1 MERLEQIILA
11 TLELASKKGLGNVSL
26 QMIADKV
33 GIRKASLF
41 NHIVNKDD
49 LLEKMYTFLRENAK
63 KNVAPMEINNNQ
75 SAYDIL
81 VSSFYGYLKL
91 CCDPNLSTFYKLI
104 YSERAFDNKAKELV
118 IEETN
123 KMVFATTYL
132 FKELINKGKLKMD
145 NIEVEAVGYTFAI
158 HNFIDFYIDS
168 ASLNLEKPY
177 KVEDY
182 IKNFLKG
189 KTNEK

>member
-11 TLELASKKGLGNVSL
+11 TLELASSKGLGNVSL

-49 LLEKMYTFLRENAK
+49 LLEKMYSYLRETAK
-63 KNVAPMEINNNQ
+63 KNVEPIEIDFNQ
-75 SAYDIL
+75 SVYDIL
-81 VSSFYGYLKL
+81 VSSFYNYLKL
-91 CCDPNLSTFYKLI
+91 CNETNLSKFYKLI
-104 YSERAFDNKAKELV
+104 YSERAFNDKAKELV

-123 KMVFATTYL
+123 KMVLATTYL
-132 FKELINKGKLKMD
+132 FKELVNRGKLKLD
-145 NIEVEAVGYTFAI
+145 NIEIEAVGYTFAL
-158 HNFIDFYIDS
+158 HNFVDFYIDS
-168 ASLNLEKPY
+168 SALNLETPY

-182 IKNFLKG
+182 IKIFLRG
-189 KTNEK
+189 KTDEK